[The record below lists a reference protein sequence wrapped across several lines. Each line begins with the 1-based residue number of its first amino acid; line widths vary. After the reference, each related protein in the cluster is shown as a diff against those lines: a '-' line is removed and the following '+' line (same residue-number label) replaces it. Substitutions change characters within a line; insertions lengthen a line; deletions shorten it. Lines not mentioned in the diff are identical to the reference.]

1 MKVYKKALAWFVCLT
16 MLFTMSTGITFATDM
31 DADANAVD
39 NSEAVVQQLDDVES
53 NDVDT
58 ADVEEAEPAAKAMDA
73 EETASGS
80 IELISGDK
88 KVVVTADKIKA
99 ATSETATAD
108 NPWTNAKGGA
118 YVGTFYS
125 LKSILETAG
134 IDYEGAHGMKT
145 VATDGFVNGF
155 TLNEIDNV
163 YIYDQGEVTKDGEA
177 VGAAGTYGT
186 AINGSEVAGNKWAKS
201 IATVEIAFDHVW
213 FVKNDKCKHYCSIC
227 GEAEPAALTVTC
239 DDKDYPIYEC
249 EIEEALGSVSSV
261 EATEENFWTNAKG
274 NKYVGTFYSLKS
286 IITDTL
292 GISVEDD
299 IHGVLTTASDG
310 YMNGYTVEELDK
322 LYIYDQGEVTKDG
335 EAVGAAGTYGT
346 AINGKD
352 VYGNKWAK
360 SVVNIKLTDSH
371 MPFVKGGKPSTYCT
385 ICGEE
390 IFEVGD
396 VYYTLQELVD
406 AAEAVDGVKTVTI
419 NRDVDFGDG
428 VEIDAGDN
436 TVNLDL
442 AGNKMTAGKLTV
454 KNGTVNVSGGTFI
467 GELGEN
473 VIAAGGSFSVEVP
486 AENCAKDMVPVY
498 NSETGLY
505 EMKAASAYESQKT
518 ANELTKTIEK
528 LSDQLAEMAAQVNQ
542 LNAVIQVNDIAV
554 KAKATA
560 TSYKAVTFTWE
571 ANQAGVLFK
580 VEKKIN
586 GVWTEI
592 KPTAVGKYSDSAEP
606 GIANQYRVA
615 AGVKYKGLDN
625 EELVQYGKYVTASA
639 TPGIGKVATPKV
651 TTKSKKLTVKW
662 SAVAGADSYD
672 VYVGTN
678 SAVTKGLVKY
688 NNVKSLSKVT
698 KKLKKNKKYYVKVR
712 AHVKNSAGKA
722 VYGSWSSAKKIKCK

>member
-58 ADVEEAEPAAKAMDA
+58 ADVEEAEPAAKAMEA
-73 EETASGS
+73 EEAASGS

-88 KVVVTADKIKA
+88 KVVISADKIKA
-99 ATSETATAD
+99 AASVTATAD
-108 NPWTNAKGGA
+108 SPWTNAKGGA

-134 IDYEGAHGMKT
+134 IDYEGVHGMKT
-145 VATDGFVNGF
+145 VAPDGFTTGF
-155 TLNEIDNV
+155 STEEIDNV
-163 YIYDQGEVTKDGEA
+163 YIYDQGEVTKDGAA

-186 AINGSEVAGNKWAKS
+186 AINGSEVAGNKWAKG
-201 IATVEIAFDHVW
+201 IATVEMAFDHVW
-213 FVKNDKCKHYCSIC
+213 FVKNGQCNHYCSIC
-227 GEAEPAALTVTC
+227 NEAEPSIKIGETPVYDCQIKAAASETTA
-239 DDKDYPIYEC
+239 DKP
-249 EIEEALGSVSSV
+249 
-261 EATEENFWTNAKG
+261 WTNAKG
-274 NKYVGTFYSLKS
+274 GAYIGTFYSLKS
-286 IITDTL
+286 ILETV
-292 GISVEDD
+292 GISYEDD

-335 EAVGAAGTYGT
+335 AAVGAAGTYGT

-390 IFEVGD
+390 IFEVDD

-406 AAEAVDGVKTVTI
+406 AAAAVDGVKTVTI

-428 VEIDAGDN
+428 VEIAAGGN

-454 KNGTVNVSGGTFI
+454 KNGTVNVSGGTFV

-486 AENCAKDMVPVY
+486 AENCTKDMVPVY
-498 NSETGLY
+498 NSETDLY
-505 EMKAASAYESQKT
+505 DMEKASAYESQKT
-518 ANELTKTIEK
+518 ANELVKTIEK

-542 LNAVIQVNDIAV
+542 LNATIQVNDIAV

-571 ANQAGVLFK
+571 ADQAGVLFK

-592 KPTAVGKYSDSAEP
+592 KPTAAGKYSDSAEP

-615 AGVKYKGLDN
+615 AGVKYKGLDD

-639 TPGIGKVATPKV
+639 TPGIGKAATPKV
-651 TTKSKKLTVKW
+651 TSKSKKLTVKW
-662 SAVAGADSYD
+662 TAVAGADSYD
-672 VYVGTN
+672 VWVGTN
-678 SAVTKGLVKY
+678 KAVSKGLVKY

-698 KKLKKNKKYYVKVR
+698 KKLKKGKTYYVKVR
-712 AHVKNSAGKA
+712 AHVKNSAGKV